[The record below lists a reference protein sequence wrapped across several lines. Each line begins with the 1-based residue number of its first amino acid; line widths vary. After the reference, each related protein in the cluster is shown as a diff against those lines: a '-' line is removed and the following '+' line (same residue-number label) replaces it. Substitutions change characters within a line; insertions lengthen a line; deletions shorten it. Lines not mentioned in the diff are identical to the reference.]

1 MILPENRAGGL
12 HARRRVMTFISS
24 ESTSMLT
31 TITLNIQKASRDG
44 IIPLTFTA

>member
-1 MILPENRAGGL
+1 MILPEIGTGGL

-24 ESTSMLT
+24 KSTNTPMT
-31 TITLNIQKASRDG
+31 AAMITQETSRNG